1 MVERCYGPLG
11 GRVTGYRECFQQ
23 AVSAT
28 VLGTTVL
35 TGNTRSARALRTAA
49 EDHLRTANRAW
60 LTPDVLPYAAFV
72 ARLYSDTLVAGATS
86 KHVLHRE
93 QELQLWRQI
102 IERSPSGRAM
112 LLPESAAALASEA
125 FRTAIEYNIALN
137 SPLMSASSDTRAF
150 SGWAADFERQLAAH
164 GWTCSALLSREL
176 AVSLAG
182 CNLPE
187 QLFVFLPVLT
197 PAQREFLRALA
208 EAGVEIICASEPSET
223 EPNALG
229 IDAVEVTAVRHEF
242 PGVAEELRAAAQW
255 ARQQVEVTPG
265 ARVGLV
271 FFDLARKLAPV
282 ESAFRSVLH
291 PEHLL
296 GLRGPVAFEIASPLA
311 LVEYPAVRCALQLLK
326 LCAEPLD
333 FHSFAAMLTSP
344 YFAESPEA
352 NGAFVAHVRKHAQR
366 EVSFD
371 ELTRWL
377 HESPLLPRLRSA
389 VERLPKHSAFAS
401 EQSAAYWA
409 DISRRILETL
419 GWPGNVALNSE
430 EFQSTERWRELL
442 VSISS
447 LELLEWRTNFAG
459 FVERLERMAAA
470 QNFKPETLNAPVQ
483 IMDADEA
490 EGSVFDALWIGSC
503 SDDLWP
509 DSPKPSPLLPVALL
523 REAGF
528 ALVGTAQADSR
539 TTRITHRLL
548 HSAPQVTLS
557 LALRTDDEREQRWS
571 PAFAQIP
578 LASHAIDLPQP
589 LALYFAPAA
598 LEAVSDSVAPALRS
612 DEKARGG
619 TSLLQEQSNCPFQA
633 FAVRR
638 LHAKQAEGPNEAMA
652 PTDRGKLVERALQLI
667 WEELEGS
674 DGLQRADRAE
684 VIERAVDSAI
694 SEELPPRTDAWT
706 LRFRQLE
713 RVRTIEVLKEWLAV
727 EAQRA
732 PFHVIDHQMEVE
744 LTLGGLQLHGRLDRL
759 DEIGDA
765 HVVIDYKTGA
775 VNGVKVWQVP
785 RPRMPQLPF
794 YAVAMQSRKFNLA
807 GVAFGVVRRGEAA
820 FRGYLRDPKLLPCA
834 APRRDCF
841 DGQGFA
847 EYTERWAT
855 ELERIAASFVAGA
868 AAVDP
873 KTPPGMSN
881 STCEHCHL
889 ASLCRIGDL
898 SAADADDDGG
908 EDE

>member
-1 MVERCYGPLG
+1 MVERCYGPFG

-28 VLGTTVL
+28 VLGATVL

-72 ARLYSDTLVAGATS
+72 ARLYGDALVAGAAD

-102 IERSPSGRAM
+102 IEHSPSGRAM
-112 LLPESAAALASEA
+112 LLPESAAAMAAEA

-150 SGWAADFERQLAAH
+150 SGWAAEFERQLASH
-164 GWTCSALLSREL
+164 GWTSSALLTREL
-176 AVSLAG
+176 TAALSG
-182 CNLPE
+182 RNLPQ
-187 QLFVFLPVLT
+187 QLFVFLPELT

-208 EAGVEIICASEPSET
+208 EAGGEVTWVSGANEP
-223 EPNALG
+223 EPDALR
-229 IDAVEVTAVRHEF
+229 IDEVEVTAVRHEF

-255 ARQQVEVTPG
+255 ARQQVEAAPG
-265 ARVGLV
+265 TRVGLI
-271 FFDLARKLAPV
+271 FFDLARKLPQM
-282 ESAFRSVLH
+282 ESTFRSVLH

-296 GLRGPVAFEIASPLA
+296 GLRGPMAFEIASPLA
-311 LVEYPAVRCALQLLK
+311 LAEYPAVRCALQLLQ
-326 LCAEPLD
+326 LCAGPLD
-333 FHSFAAMLTSP
+333 FHSFAGMITSP
-344 YFAESPEA
+344 YLAESSEA
-352 NGAFVAHVRKHAQR
+352 SAAFVARVRERARR

-377 HESPLLPRLRSA
+377 HESPLLRRLRAA
-389 VERLPKHSAFAS
+389 VERLPKHSAFNS

-409 DISRRILETL
+409 DISRRILEVL
-419 GWPGNVALNSE
+419 GWPGSVALNSE
-430 EFQSTERWRELL
+430 EFQLTERWRELL
-442 VSISS
+442 VAISS
-447 LELLEWRTNFAG
+447 LELLEWRSDFAA

-490 EGSVFDALWIGSC
+490 EGSAFDALWIGSC
-503 SDDLWP
+503 CDDFWP

-571 PAFAQIP
+571 PDFAKLP
-578 LASHAIDLPQP
+578 LASDVIILPQP
-589 LALYFAPAA
+589 LALCFAPAA
-598 LEAVSDSVAPALRS
+598 LEAVSDSAAPALRS
-612 DEKARGG
+612 DENARGG

-638 LHAKQAEGPNEAMA
+638 LLAKHAEGPNEAMA
-652 PTDRGKLVERALQLI
+652 PTERGKLVERALQLI

-674 DGLQRADRAE
+674 NGLQRADRAAI
-684 VIERAVDSAI
+684 IECAVDVAM

-706 LRFRQLE
+706 VRFRQLE
-713 RVRTIEVLKEWLAV
+713 RARTIEVLNEWLSV
-727 EAQRA
+727 ESQRA
-732 PFHVIDHQMEVE
+732 PFHVIDHQIEVE

-794 YAVAMQSRKFNLA
+794 YAVAMQRRKFNLA

-820 FRGYLRDPKLLPCA
+820 FRGYLRDPNLLPCA

-841 DGQGFA
+841 DGLGFA
-847 EYTERWAT
+847 EYTKRWSN
-855 ELERIAASFVAGA
+855 ELERIAASFVSGA

-873 KTPPGMSN
+873 KTPPGKSN
-881 STCEHCHL
+881 STCERCHL

-898 SAADADDDGG
+898 TAHADDDGG

>member
-1 MVERCYGPLG
+1 MNAAA
-11 GRVTGYRECFQQ
+11 Q
-23 AVSAT
+23 
-28 VLGTTVL
+28 GTTVL
-35 TGNTRSARALRTAA
+35 TGNTRSARALRLAA
-49 EDHLRTANRAW
+49 EDRLRTATRAW

-72 ARLYSDTLVAGATS
+72 ARLYADALVAGDAV

-102 IERSPSGRAM
+102 IEHSPSGRAM
-112 LLPESAAALASEA
+112 LLPESAAALAADA

-150 SGWAADFERQLAAH
+150 SGWAAEFERQLAAH
-164 GWTCSALLSREL
+164 GWTCTALLPREL
-176 AVSLAG
+176 AVSLVG
-182 CNLPE
+182 RGLPE
-187 QLFVFLPVLT
+187 KLFVFLPELT
-197 PAQREFLRALA
+197 PAQRELLSALA
-208 EAGVEIICASEPSET
+208 EAGVEVNCAYESSET
-223 EPNALG
+223 EPDASEFNA
-229 IDAVEVTAVRHEF
+229 TRREF

-265 ARVGLV
+265 GRVGV
-271 FFDLARKLAPV
+271 IFFDLAHKLPQV

-296 GLRGPVAFEIASPLA
+296 GLRAPAAYEIASPLA
-311 LVEYPAVRCALQLLK
+311 LAEYPAVRCALQLLQ
-326 LCAEPLD
+326 LRAGSLD

-344 YFAESPEA
+344 YFAEVPEA
-352 NGAFVAHVRKHAQR
+352 NAAFVAHVRKHAQR

-371 ELTRWL
+371 ELMRWL
-377 HESPLLPRLRSA
+377 HESPLLPRLRAA

-409 DISRRILETL
+409 DISRRILEAL
-419 GWPGNVALNSE
+419 GWPGKVALNSE

-442 VSISS
+442 VAISS
-447 LELLEWRTNFAG
+447 LELLEWRTDFAG
-459 FVERLERMAAA
+459 FFERLERMAAA

-528 ALVGTAQADSR
+528 SLVGTEQADSR
-539 TTRITHRLL
+539 IMRITHRLL
-548 HSAPQVTLS
+548 HSAPEVTLS
-557 LALRTDDEREQRWS
+557 VALRTDDEREQRWS
-571 PAFAQIP
+571 PAFAQLP
-578 LASHAIDLPQP
+578 LASNTLDLPQP
-589 LALYFAPAA
+589 LALCFAPAA
-598 LEAVSDSVAPALRS
+598 LEAVSDSAAPALRS
-612 DEKARGG
+612 DENARGG

-638 LHAKQAEGPNEAMA
+638 LLAKQADGPNEAMA
-652 PTDRGKLVERALQLI
+652 PNERGKLVERALQLI

-674 DGLQRADRAE
+674 DGLQRADRAAI
-684 VIERAVDSAI
+684 IERAVDLAM
-694 SEELPPRTDAWT
+694 SEELPARTDAWT
-706 LRFRQLE
+706 VRFRQLE
-713 RVRTIEVLKEWLAV
+713 RVRTIEVLNEWLAV

-732 PFHVIDHQMEVE
+732 PFHVLGHQMEVE
-744 LTLGGLQLHGRLDRL
+744 LTLGGLQLRGRLDRL

-765 HVVIDYKTGA
+765 PVVIDYKTGA

-820 FRGYLRDPKLLPCA
+820 FRGYLRDPNLLPCS
-834 APRRDCF
+834 APRRDYF
-841 DGQGFA
+841 DGLGFA

-855 ELERIAASFVAGA
+855 ELESIAASFVAGA
-868 AAVDP
+868 ASVDP

-898 SAADADDDGG
+898 AAPDVDDDGG
-908 EDE
+908 DDE